1 MFKGAQ
7 YWYDADFKHVV
18 DIYSGVFFDFHCI
31 AHLFVQDVSNGC
43 RCICELWE
51 LVHWCGNTGI
61 SDSEHPQRATD
72 SKSEHTKSTCCTR
85 GNSRWTWNAGGLH
98 WRCSLGT
105 SQPWRIQS
113 FWRANRGSA
122 WTHVCTWAW
131 EPCGIPCNGITK
143 VCSDNSRSERWS
155 GAWWTKYGCWN
166 GASGR
171 RRRVWGWAYRRS
183 RGAICCTN
191 RWSFSGAGYPEGWVE
206 WGPET
211 QILDGSEPA
220 AEWMYAVAWCGES
233 KCTSSTRRS
242 KKFVYQPLHLDE
254 TDVTAAVSQCANDC
268 WKISTVFQST
278 PRDVSHVNSDGRM
291 RCDEKNGEWWRLP
304 NTIMPPSFYKVC
316 KAKVSRCA
324 DAVQRVSKGAEAH
337 LWQGGVRRFV
347 STTHELHGPC
357 ARMTHSDHFSA
368 FTKRETQLVQTWTWW
383 IIHVPLR
390 PWGSEKTS
398 AVVVCFAI
406 FVIELQRFPEP
417 EGQRSHGHD
426 SPLGHFCHPRR
437 ISPTHGVID
446 QVPLS
451 SHHPK
456 TEFQTYRIQQG
467 MGCKNLCGTDV
478 EPFLCWWSYM
488 FLAATSSSTD

>member
-1 MFKGAQ
+1 MGCNVQRSPILVWCRLQACRGHLFWCVFRFSLHCSSFCTRRIEWLQTHLRALRACTLMWQ
-7 YWYDADFKHVV
+7 YW
-18 DIYSGVFFDFHCI
+18 
-31 AHLFVQDVSNGC
+31 N
-43 RCICELWE
+43 
-51 LVHWCGNTGI
+51 
-61 SDSEHPQRATD
+61 QRFRASAT
-72 SKSEHTKSTCCTR
+72 SYRLKIRTYKEYMLHK

-143 VCSDNSRSERWS
+143 VCSNNSRSERWS
-155 GAWWTKYGCWN
+155 GAWWTKYWCWN
-166 GASGR
+166 GTSRR

-211 QILDGSEPA
+211 QIVDGSEPA

-268 WKISTVFQST
+268 CKISTVFQST

-291 RCDEKNGEWWRLP
+291 RCDEKYGEWWRLP

-324 DAVQRVSKGAEAH
+324 DAVQRVSKGADAH

-368 FTKRETQLVQTWTWW
+368 FTKRETQSVQTWTWW

-398 AVVVCFAI
+398 AVVVCFAEMNPDWT
-406 FVIELQRFPEP
+406 V
-417 EGQRSHGHD
+417 
-426 SPLGHFCHPRR
+426 
-437 ISPTHGVID
+437 
-446 QVPLS
+446 
-451 SHHPK
+451 
-456 TEFQTYRIQQG
+456 
-467 MGCKNLCGTDV
+467 
-478 EPFLCWWSYM
+478 FLPACIHV
-488 FLAATSSSTD
+488 